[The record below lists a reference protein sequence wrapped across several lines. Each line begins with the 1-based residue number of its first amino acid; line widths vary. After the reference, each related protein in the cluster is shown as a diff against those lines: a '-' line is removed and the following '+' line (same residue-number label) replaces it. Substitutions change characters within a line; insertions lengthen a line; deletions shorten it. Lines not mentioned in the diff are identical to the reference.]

1 MALFNK
7 LIKDGSEKK
16 DFLSRAKEMLIG
28 KEMPEKP
35 IIKMCMMGPRGVGK
49 TSVLT
54 SVYNSMNEAVTGTQ
68 MYIKANT
75 GTSIILNQKKAD
87 LKNMF
92 KPGNKLDDKV
102 RPGIAGDDVAAKFGF
117 DFGINT
123 QNVNMGLEITDFP
136 GEYVLNEPET
146 VKAYIADSSA
156 IMLAIDT
163 PHLMEH
169 DGKYNEAKNRTSVI
183 TSFFMENAAVLKDRK
198 LVLLVPLKC
207 EKYYHEGCIEEVT
220 QKVKAVYADLIRF
233 LQDKENTNGM
243 KGLHACVIAPIL
255 TLGEVVFDC
264 FGMEDGVVAEVMSN
278 GYPLPKFPQY
288 KYQKAGARYA
298 PKYCEQPVYY
308 LLSFVSKLYRDMKED
323 VESSGLLRKMKRM
336 FQQIP
341 ENDIILREM
350 HKFKVRKVDN
360 VDGFVVLF
368 GKGKV

>member
-1 MALFNK
+1 MALFDK
-7 LIKDGSEKK
+7 LIKDSSEKK
-16 DFLSRAKEMLIG
+16 GFLSKAKEVLIG

-54 SVYNSMNEAVTGTQ
+54 SVYNNMNMAVTGTE
-68 MYIKANT
+68 MYIKADT
-75 GTSIILNQKKAD
+75 GTAIILNKKATD
-87 LKNMF
+87 LKGMF
-92 KPGNKLDDKV
+92 KPGNKLGDAV
-102 RPGIAGDDVAAKFGF
+102 RPGIAGDDVATPFGF

-123 QNVNMGLEITDFP
+123 QNINMGLEIKDFP
-136 GEYVLNEPET
+136 GEYVLSEPET

-163 PHLMEH
+163 PHLIEY
-169 DGKYNEAKNRTSVI
+169 DGKYNEAKNRTSII
-183 TSFFMENAAVLKDRK
+183 TKFFTENPSALRDRK
-198 LVLLVPLKC
+198 LVMLVPLKC

-220 QKVKAVYADLIRF
+220 RKVEEVYAELINF
-233 LQDKENTNGM
+233 LRDKENTNGM
-243 KGLHACVIAPIL
+243 KGLHACVITPIL

-264 FGMEDGVVAEVMSN
+264 FGMEDGVVAEVMSH

-323 VESSGLLRKMKRM
+323 AESSGLLRKMKRM

-341 ENDIILREM
+341 ENDIILQEM
-350 HKFKVRKVDN
+350 HKFKARKVDN
-360 VDGFVVLF
+360 VDGFVILF